1 MSLFSCT
8 LTFPLWKPSGIFE
21 SEHFVE
27 VIKPALTAYLGTP
40 RIKLSRPCGL
50 VGLVAAA
57 VRHTSS
63 LLQLCPSSVG
73 QIERAFSHYTELDD
87 KDNKFSSGQ
96 FTKGDYDDI
105 VYDYADNVSRLTE
118 NRWNIIYG
126 LCGFK
131 GNQKTV
137 RSTRTDPNL
146 ARQRRELYQPSSP

>member
-57 VRHTSS
+57 
-63 LLQLCPSSVG
+63 
-73 QIERAFSHYTELDD
+73 IERAFSHYTELDD